1 MELKNKYVIGTHVMF
16 FEIEMYKDFIDG
28 LVNLLEPVKNKNYVT
43 IDLCFNLSQK
53 IEKIDYDKI
62 SEEDLVAKFNDGV
75 KTIQKL
81 GYRVVT
87 RIVDKDEFYFH
98 ADYRRDL
105 NYNYCKKVDYVMWGE
120 TDSFFPKEAFG
131 VVETLS
137 QYTNKENIHRYI
149 MSFSDRKMWDSSW
162 DPLVHVDY
170 KDHVFVDD
178 ENGHLNPMQAK
189 SPMSIEK
196 MNEINAK
203 AKEFSFTYINQPKI
217 SGSCLVISSD
227 LIKSGVNIPPC
238 LLYNDD
244 EGLSISCEQLMG
256 TNFIQFIC
264 QNVLHVHAR
273 RHPQK
278 RLYVREEE
286 NPYSFI
292 DQKHNNFQQFL
303 NLSRCNIGILRDGKG
318 KFYEYKDLEAQ
329 LWGNPTRST
338 K

>member
-1 MELKNKYVIGTHVMF
+1 
-16 FEIEMYKDFIDG
+16 
-28 LVNLLEPVKNKNYVT
+28 
-43 IDLCFNLSQK
+43 
-53 IEKIDYDKI
+53 
-62 SEEDLVAKFNDGV
+62 
-75 KTIQKL
+75 
-81 GYRVVT
+81 
-87 RIVDKDEFYFH
+87 
-98 ADYRRDL
+98 
-105 NYNYCKKVDYVMWGE
+105 
-120 TDSFFPKEAFG
+120 
-131 VVETLS
+131 
-137 QYTNKENIHRYI
+137 

-256 TNFIQFIC
+256 TKFIQFIC

-278 RLYVREEE
+278 RLYVKEEE

-303 NLSRCNIGILRDGKG
+303 NLSKCNIGILRDGKG